1 MNSVKRSFPFWVPL
15 LFGLM
20 GLSREIGNPRL
31 QSVRVADILQITT
44 SRIFWAQAGC
54 SAISIPS
61 KRATTAATCASGSPA
76 TPPTWRPASPRRRSP
91 DS

>member
-31 QSVRVADILQITT
+31 QSVRVVDILQIT
-44 SRIFWAQAGC
+44 
-54 SAISIPS
+54 
-61 KRATTAATCASGSPA
+61 ATGMCLGAALVAFVYFL
-76 TPPTWRPASPRRRSP
+76 RDRRRAR
-91 DS
+91 

>member
-31 QSVRVADILQITT
+31 QSALVAFVYFLRD
-44 SRIFWAQAGC
+44 
-54 SAISIPS
+54 
-61 KRATTAATCASGSPA
+61 
-76 TPPTWRPASPRRRSP
+76 RRRAR
-91 DS
+91 